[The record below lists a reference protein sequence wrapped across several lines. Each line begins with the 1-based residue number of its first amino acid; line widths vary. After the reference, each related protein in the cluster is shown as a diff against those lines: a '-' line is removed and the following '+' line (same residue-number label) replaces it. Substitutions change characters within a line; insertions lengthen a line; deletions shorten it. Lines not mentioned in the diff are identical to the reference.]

1 MSKEDIVLNNRKLG
15 VKTVFFKEDNGI
27 LGYTEKG
34 VVFLNE
40 FYNDDLELANKHEVL
55 HLFEESKQFL
65 GTKKI
70 IFDLLGEKELNKIRN
85 EYYLK
90 YSGLYSEEQISKG
103 ILDNEIAIDIIIG
116 NGIFSLPIN
125 DYIVNAYETIV
136 SKKNSIKLTSEGR
149 KYLSLNVSKNTATR
163 YSELSKWDLLF
174 AARHYEGKEKPN
186 GEGRHDKIRADAM
199 SACDKLLDETGWLD
213 FYIMSEN
220 NPYLER
226 RFSEI
231 VATYKAKGDYEEANK
246 LVDRK
251 DLNMISLSN
260 EYSNNLYSQFLN
272 LSKLLRDSDYE
283 DSFKYLILNEALTKT
298 YRYEKGNR
306 IVDKREK
313 DKTILPLM
321 LINEFILKEI
331 HDNIDKYHNF
341 TDLYFDALDKYNN
354 EFLKSR
360 NVNFNNSE
368 LGCWIKFNQGRE
380 GTSAFIKDSQDLG
393 NLIRDTPWCT
403 RKSPQNQLKEGDF
416 YVFVDTYGKPRIAVQ
431 LKGNYINEV
440 RGIKGGYDQELE
452 DEYRQVAIDFLKE
465 NISVDGARTWLEKEE
480 RNQKLQEFL
489 SKIRTNTLKEDDM
502 EDLVKT
508 LNIRESKVHGDINS
522 NERKLIKEI
531 AANKEIRDKI
541 STYSGEAKKVIRLID
556 EIERNYR
563 MLDCCKKLEE
573 GTLKIEDCKY
583 LYDDLLYEF
592 DKWEYGETQKE
603 LIKLVNSSDNAFKQ
617 LLASKY
623 NCKSNEIYIGKLK
636 TDDIPFEND
645 VCPLKVVIG
654 DVQLIRLRDMDLS
667 KIEYIKGSLEM
678 TFSNNIDLSNLVQV
692 DGKVDLVD
700 NKYLDMSALEVVN
713 GDLKVFKFE
722 DSDMSKIRIIKGN
735 AEFEFYG
742 GMEEYENLEEVMGD
756 LTVSHVTKKMDK
768 LRIVKGKLIWD
779 DCCEITELPS
789 LEECGS
795 FYGNVPFEIESKFRY
810 DSKNDCYLKK
820 EMKR

>member
-27 LGYTEKG
+27 LGYTENG
-34 VVFLNE
+34 VIYLNE
-40 FYNDDLELANKHEVL
+40 FYNDDLELINKHEVL

-70 IFDLLGEKELNKIRN
+70 IFDMLGEKELNRIRS

-90 YSGLYSEEQISKG
+90 YSGLYSEEEISNG
-103 ILDNEIAIDIIIG
+103 VLDNEIAIDIIIS
-116 NGIFSLPIN
+116 NGKFSLPIN
-125 DYIVNAYETIV
+125 DYIIDTYDTIV
-136 SKKNSIKLTSEGR
+136 SKKESIKLTGEGR

-174 AARHYEGKEKPN
+174 AARYYEGKEKPN
-186 GEGRHDKIRADAM
+186 GEGRHDKIKADAM

-331 HDNIDKYHNF
+331 HDNINKYHNF
-341 TDLYFDALDKYNN
+341 TDLYFDSLDKYNN
-354 EFLKSR
+354 EFLKNR

-403 RKSPQNQLKEGDF
+403 RKSPENQLKDGDF

-465 NISVDGARTWLEKEE
+465 NISADGARIWLEKEE
-480 RNQKLQEFL
+480 RNQRLQEFL
-489 SKIRTNTLKEDDM
+489 SKIRTNTFREEDVDS
-502 EDLVKT
+502 LVKI
-508 LNIRESKVHGDINS
+508 LNVRESKVHGDINS
-522 NERKLIKEI
+522 NERKLVKEI
-531 AANKEIRDKI
+531 AANKEVRDRI
-541 STYSGEAKKVIRLID
+541 AAHSGDAQKVIKLID

-563 MLDCCKKLEE
+563 MADCYKKIEE
-573 GTLKIEDCKY
+573 GTLKIEDCKH
-583 LYDDLLYEF
+583 LYEDLLYEF
-592 DKWEYGETQKE
+592 DKWEYHENQKN
-603 LIKLVNSSDNAFKQ
+603 LIQLVNNTDNVFKQ
-617 LLASKY
+617 FMANEY
-623 NCKSNEIYIGKLK
+623 GCKPNEIYVGRLENNN
-636 TDDIPFEND
+636 IPFENG
-645 VCPLKVVIG
+645 VCPLKVIIG
-654 DVQLIRLRDMDLS
+654 DVRLIRAKDMDLS
-667 KIEYIKGSLEM
+667 NLEYIKGTLDSID
-678 TFSNNIDLSNLVQV
+678 SNNIDLSSLFEV
-692 DGKVDLVD
+692 DGKVDLAN
-700 NKYLDMSALEVVN
+700 NKYFDMCALEVIN
-713 GDLKVFKFE
+713 GDLKVFQFT
-722 DSDMSKIRIIKGN
+722 DSDMSRIRKVNGD
-735 AEFEFYG
+735 AVFEFFG
-742 GMEEYENLEEVMGD
+742 GMEEYENLEEVLGN
-756 LTVSHVTKKMDK
+756 LKVSHLTKKMDK
-768 LRIVKGKLIWD
+768 LRIVKGQLIWD
-779 DCCEITELPS
+779 DYCEITRLPS
-789 LEECGS
+789 LEYCGG
-795 FYGNVPFEIESKFRY
+795 FDGNVPFEIEDMFNY
-810 DSKNDCYLKK
+810 DFENDCYLKK
-820 EMKR
+820 GIKR